1 MDKYVWVEQECSK
14 RLPENGTYVDI
25 ILPDKRKFYNTYFE
39 EPKNGNVGFFYDDNN
54 TFPAYMVE
62 FWLERK
68 PIEEVIKERMPTEE
82 YWKKRCELAE
92 KFILE
97 SPCDPDIHEDQIK
110 AYNEWTDFKGDKL
123 LKQD

>member
-1 MDKYVWVEQECSK
+1 MDKYVWVEVPIEEWEPK
-14 RLPENGTYVDI
+14 EGYHHVRVKTKHHFEAD
-25 ILPDKRKFYNTYFE
+25 FYNTATAFF
-39 EPKNGNVGFFYDDNN
+39 KGHFSVRNV
-54 TFPAYMVE
+54 THV
-62 FWLERK
+62 LVKK
-68 PIEEVIKERMPTEE
+68 PIEDVIKERMPTEE

>member
-1 MDKYVWVEQECSK
+1 MEKQKIIDLIEEEVHDGYYDTHQICLTRGGYVYHQV
-14 RLPENGTYVDI
+14 L
-25 ILPDKRKFYNTYFE
+25 F
-39 EPKNGNVGFFYDDNN
+39 KNSIGFFVYDD
-54 TFPAYMVE
+54 YMGEIYVTHV
-62 FWLERK
+62 LVKK
-68 PIEEVIKERMPTEE
+68 PIEDVIKERMPTEE